1 MKKKLCYI
9 DTASFTVDI
18 KTEHI
23 CSNIAKYVETRIDTK
38 NYKLLRPLPK
48 LKINKV
54 IYLMKVEL
62 REKIR
67 ICCIKNKNMQLF
79 NRQQ

>member
-1 MKKKLCYI
+1 MPPPPPPPPPP
-9 DTASFTVDI
+9 TFTVDI

-38 NYKLLRPLPK
+38 NYKLFRPLPQ
-48 LKINKV
+48 LKSNKV

-62 REKIR
+62 LEKI
-67 ICCIKNKNMQLF
+67 KNLLH
-79 NRQQ
+79 

>member
-18 KTEHI
+18 KTKHI
-23 CSNIAKYVETRIDTK
+23 CSNIAKYVETK
-38 NYKLLRPLPK
+38 NYKLLKPLPK
-48 LKINKV
+48 LKSNKV

-67 ICCIKNKNMQLF
+67 ICCIKNKNM
-79 NRQQ
+79 